1 MTTIDRHH
9 EVIQMAA
16 NLGLDWKTAP
26 TAAIINFCKER
37 IAGWVAGASDIQTL
51 DELEALVCHKLRLTI
66 DEFSSD
72 EELDSVIAKY
82 VGKGEFVFA
91 TQRDGFGPETFATL
105 IRRENATPTCP
116 DQFVALVDCRGEKAH
131 RRFFTRW
138 HEIAHVLTLVRGQ
151 MALPFHRST
160 TNRDPVEQLMDK
172 IAAEVGFFDD
182 IFGPGVRSA
191 IAEAG
196 GSLSLDLVEQIRSTQ
211 CSRASFLATLI
222 AVVTRAPVPAV
233 SIEAGWG
240 YKKSERRLLRTPG
253 LFPEVEPKAELRVLT
268 VGCNEAALQAGLR
281 IHQNMRVPATSVI
294 ARVIEDPIAWGAR
307 MPLKAV
313 ESLEDWT
320 TSSGGPIGEGKV
332 TVEARRH
339 GDHVIALVTRD

>member
-37 IAGWVAGASDIQTL
+37 IAGWVAVAPDTHTL
-51 DELEALVCHKLRLTI
+51 DELEALVCHELRLTI
-66 DEFSSD
+66 EEFNSD
-72 EELDSVIAKY
+72 EELDGVIAKY

-105 IRRENATPTCP
+105 IRRENATPSCP
-116 DQFVALVDCRGEKAH
+116 DQFVALIDCRGEKVH

-191 IAEAG
+191 VAAAG
-196 GSLSLDLVEQIRSTQ
+196 GLSLDLVEQIRSTQ

-222 AVVTRAPVPAV
+222 AVVARAPVPAV
-233 SIEAGWG
+233 SIEVGWG
-240 YKKSERRLLRTPG
+240 YKKSEERRLRDPG
-253 LFPEVEPKAELRVLT
+253 LFPEVKPKPVLRVLS
-268 VGCNEAALQAGLR
+268 VGCNAAALEAGLR
-281 IHQNMRVPATSVI
+281 IHRNMRVPDSSVI

-320 TSSGGPIGEGKV
+320 TSSGGPIGEGSV

-339 GDHVIALVTRD
+339 GDHVIALITRE